1 MAKTPAKPNP
11 NPKKSVGRYVDP
23 VTRGRVTRRRPVNAD
38 HSPAWFAWVLLDL
51 MLFGI
56 LVITFNYLQVLPG
69 ATSSWYLAL
78 GLVSMFSGFYLATR
92 YR

>member
-1 MAKTPAKPNP
+1 MAKPAPKA

-23 VTRGRVTRRRPVNAD
+23 EARGRVTRRRPPGAD
-38 HSPAWFAWVLLDL
+38 HSPHWYGWLILDL
-51 MLFGI
+51 LIFGV
-56 LVITFNYLQVLPG
+56 LVITLNYLQVLPG
-69 ATSSWYLAL
+69 STSAWYLAL